1 MVRVYI
7 AKITPLLIEKNYGAY
22 YRKIPAWRQEKAD
35 KLRFKEDK
43 ARSVGAWILWEKIQK
58 AGQVPQEAVFN
69 LSHSG
74 DYVLCAYSDA
84 AKAQVGC
91 DLEEVKELRLSVAR
105 RFFGEGE
112 YRHIAETKDPEC
124 KTWLFYRY
132 WVLKESFMKATRK
145 GSQVLFL
152 SKLGNLKHA
161 NSNSLPVTFPLVVE
175 MLFNCVSKGMPKI
188 QKHTLSCVILV
199 ILYNHPFDVYTA
211 QDDGRQL
218 FLQFFERTV

>member
-7 AKITPLLIEKNYGAY
+7 AKITPLLIEENYRAY

-43 ARSVGAWILWEKIQK
+43 ARSVGAWILWEKIKK

-69 LSHSG
+69 LYHSG
-74 DYVLCAYSDA
+74 DYVLCAYSDV

-105 RFFGEGE
+105 RFFGERE

-145 GSQVLFL
+145 GMAMDMRSYEIGWDQGGKPVIAR
-152 SKLGNLKHA
+152 KPEEYADAYYCREYRMQGVHA
-161 NSNSLPVTFPLVVE
+161 AMAVCTTDPDIGE
-175 MLFNCVSKGMPKI
+175 
-188 QKHTLSCVILV
+188 
-199 ILYNHPFDVYTA
+199 
-211 QDDGRQL
+211 
-218 FLQFFERTV
+218 LQAIEL

>member
-7 AKITPLLIEKNYGAY
+7 AKITPLLIEENYRAY

-43 ARSVGAWILWEKIQK
+43 ARSVGAWILWEKIKK
-58 AGQVPQEAVFN
+58 AGQVPQEVVFN

-74 DYVLCAYSDA
+74 DYVLCAYSDV

-105 RFFGEGE
+105 RFFGERE

-145 GSQVLFL
+145 GMAMDMRSYEIGWDQGGKPVIAR
-152 SKLGNLKHA
+152 KPEEYADAYYCREYRMQGVHA
-161 NSNSLPVTFPLVVE
+161 AMAVCTTDPDIGE
-175 MLFNCVSKGMPKI
+175 
-188 QKHTLSCVILV
+188 
-199 ILYNHPFDVYTA
+199 
-211 QDDGRQL
+211 
-218 FLQFFERTV
+218 LQAIEL

>member
-7 AKITPLLIEKNYGAY
+7 AKITPLLIEENYRAY

-43 ARSVGAWILWEKIQK
+43 ARSVGAWILWEKIKK
-58 AGQVPQEAVFN
+58 AGQVPQEAVFI

-74 DYVLCAYSDA
+74 DYVLCAYSDV

-105 RFFGEGE
+105 RFFGERE

-145 GSQVLFL
+145 GMAMDMRSYEIGWDQGGKPVIAR
-152 SKLGNLKHA
+152 KPEEYADAYYCREYRMQGVHA
-161 NSNSLPVTFPLVVE
+161 AMAVCTTDPDIGE
-175 MLFNCVSKGMPKI
+175 
-188 QKHTLSCVILV
+188 
-199 ILYNHPFDVYTA
+199 
-211 QDDGRQL
+211 
-218 FLQFFERTV
+218 LQAIEL

>member
-7 AKITPLLIEKNYGAY
+7 AKITPLLIEENYRAY

-43 ARSVGAWILWEKIQK
+43 ARSVGAWILWEKIKK

-69 LSHSG
+69 LSQSG
-74 DYVLCAYSDA
+74 DYVLCAYSDV

-105 RFFGEGE
+105 RFFGERE

-145 GSQVLFL
+145 GMAMDMRSYEIGWDQGGKPVIAR
-152 SKLGNLKHA
+152 KPEEYADAYYCREYRMQGVHA
-161 NSNSLPVTFPLVVE
+161 AMAVCTTDPDIGE
-175 MLFNCVSKGMPKI
+175 
-188 QKHTLSCVILV
+188 
-199 ILYNHPFDVYTA
+199 
-211 QDDGRQL
+211 
-218 FLQFFERTV
+218 LQAIEL

>member
-7 AKITPLLIEKNYGAY
+7 AKITPLLIEENYGAY

-35 KLRFKEDK
+35 NLRFKEDK
-43 ARSVGAWILWEKIQK
+43 ARSVGAWILWEKIRK
-58 AGQVPQEAVFN
+58 AHQVPQKAVFN

-74 DYVLCAYSDA
+74 DYVLCAYSDV

-112 YRHIAETKDPEC
+112 YRHISETKDPEC

-145 GSQVLFL
+145 GMAIDMRSYEIGWDQE
-152 SKLGNLKHA
+152 GR
-161 NSNSLPVTFPLVVE
+161 PVITGKPEEYGDAYYCREYRMQGVNAAMAVCTTDSDIGE
-175 MLFNCVSKGMPKI
+175 
-188 QKHTLSCVILV
+188 
-199 ILYNHPFDVYTA
+199 
-211 QDDGRQL
+211 
-218 FLQFFERTV
+218 LQAIEL

>member
-7 AKITPLLIEKNYGAY
+7 AKITPLLIEENYRAY

-43 ARSVGAWILWEKIQK
+43 ARSVGAWILWEKIKK

-74 DYVLCAYSDA
+74 DYVLCAYCDV

-105 RFFGEGE
+105 RFFGERE

-145 GSQVLFL
+145 GMAMDMRSYEIGWDQGGKPVIAR
-152 SKLGNLKHA
+152 KPEEYADAYYCREYRMQGVHA
-161 NSNSLPVTFPLVVE
+161 AMAVCTTDPDIGE
-175 MLFNCVSKGMPKI
+175 
-188 QKHTLSCVILV
+188 
-199 ILYNHPFDVYTA
+199 
-211 QDDGRQL
+211 
-218 FLQFFERTV
+218 LQAIEL

>member
-7 AKITPLLIEKNYGAY
+7 AKITPLLIEENYRAY

-43 ARSVGAWILWEKIQK
+43 ARSVGAWILWEKIKK

-74 DYVLCAYSDA
+74 DYVLCAYSDV

-105 RFFGEGE
+105 RFFGERE
-112 YRHIAETKDPEC
+112 YRHIAETKDPD
-124 KTWLFYRY
+124 LA
-132 WVLKESFMKATRK
+132 VLPLLGIKRKFHESHEEGHGYGYA
-145 GSQVLFL
+145 FL
-152 SKLGNLKHA
+152 
-161 NSNSLPVTFPLVVE
+161 
-175 MLFNCVSKGMPKI
+175 
-188 QKHTLSCVILV
+188 
-199 ILYNHPFDVYTA
+199 
-211 QDDGRQL
+211 
-218 FLQFFERTV
+218 